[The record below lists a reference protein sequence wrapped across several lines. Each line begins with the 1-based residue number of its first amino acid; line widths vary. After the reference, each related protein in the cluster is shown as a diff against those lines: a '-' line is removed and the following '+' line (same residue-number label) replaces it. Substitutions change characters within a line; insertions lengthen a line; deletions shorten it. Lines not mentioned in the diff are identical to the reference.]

1 MRSYLAK
8 MTELGLDKR
17 SISKNLQ
24 KSVKEFEEGEAEYQ
38 ELKTQLGQLN
48 PEDEHYD
55 ALNSEVEEYEAL
67 LNTADIELT
76 QGIVKYAG
84 NKEMYDAK
92 ISHMKKVS
100 AEKKAAAA
108 AGNPAPAASAAPANS
123 GTTVLSGSSDGTS
136 TTNIATGISTGTTV
150 SLSSNGTVPASNNP
164 AMVIIDPNA
173 PPAPKKDNGNWLLWG
188 GLAVLGL
195 FVGVNVM
202 KNRE

>member
-1 MRSYLAK
+1 

-24 KSVKEFEEGEAEYQ
+24 KSVKEFEDGEAEFNQ
-38 ELKTQLGQLN
+38 LKNDLSSIDS
-48 PEDEHYD
+48 EDENYD

-76 QGIVKYAG
+76 QGIVKYAA

-108 AGNPAPAASAAPANS
+108 GNPAPAPAPAPAAATPPANS
-123 GTTVLSGSSDGTS
+123 ATTNSTITNNPNGTTTTTIVNPTPSGNPPVVVL
-136 TTNIATGISTGTTV
+136 
-150 SLSSNGTVPASNNP
+150 
-164 AMVIIDPNA
+164 DPNA
-173 PPAPKKDNGNWLLWG
+173 PAPKKDNGNWLLWG
-188 GLAVLGL
+188 GLAILGL